1 MAISFREQSK
11 QATVTADAQLHSSPS
26 KAAPGAA
33 GCFCWAPFLAMP
45 SALCPD
51 LGLPPE
57 PLWLTAISTQ
67 DLALG
72 SRLGFRGGVVVR
84 DFGMALGLGERGLL
98 S

>member
-1 MAISFREQSK
+1 MAIRSREQTK
-11 QATVTADAQLHSSPS
+11 QATATTDKQLYNSPS
-26 KAAPGAA
+26 EAAPGAA
-33 GCFCWAPFLAMP
+33 GCFCWEPFLAMP

>member
-1 MAISFREQSK
+1 
-11 QATVTADAQLHSSPS
+11 
-26 KAAPGAA
+26 
-33 GCFCWAPFLAMP
+33 MP

-72 SRLGFRGGVVVR
+72 SRLGLRGGVAVR